1 MDIPT
6 IPDQLFILIILV
18 IIAFVVIIV
27 AVQWKSVA
35 KSKTSIVLLEKE
47 IELKKMSMIEKDI
60 ESKRLMD
67 NPIPLPQEQ
76 QDSLSAIRQSTT
88 QVRSEVGYLHSEIN
102 ERLARLEAQTEQKKL
117 EKMLKE
123 IEAKETDLMSK
134 KATMSDEEFKKAQM
148 DIQRQY
154 QGLDM
159 QYKSQVKNT
168 MDKVLAEV
176 STEKELSAVVPKTL
190 VRSNGMQVQKQ
201 EFVVQGGIDITD
213 DVIQKLQ

>member
-117 EKMLKE
+117 EKMLKD
-123 IEAKETDLMSK
+123 IEAKEAKLK
-134 KATMSDEEFKKAQM
+134 KQ
-148 DIQRQY
+148 
-154 QGLDM
+154 
-159 QYKSQVKNT
+159 
-168 MDKVLAEV
+168 
-176 STEKELSAVVPKTL
+176 
-190 VRSNGMQVQKQ
+190 
-201 EFVVQGGIDITD
+201 
-213 DVIQKLQ
+213 

>member
-35 KSKTSIVLLEKE
+35 KAKTSIVLLEKE

-123 IEAKETDLMSK
+123 IEAKEAKLK
-134 KATMSDEEFKKAQM
+134 KQ
-148 DIQRQY
+148 
-154 QGLDM
+154 
-159 QYKSQVKNT
+159 
-168 MDKVLAEV
+168 
-176 STEKELSAVVPKTL
+176 
-190 VRSNGMQVQKQ
+190 
-201 EFVVQGGIDITD
+201 
-213 DVIQKLQ
+213 

>member
-60 ESKRLMD
+60 ESTRLMD

-123 IEAKETDLMSK
+123 IEAKEAKLK
-134 KATMSDEEFKKAQM
+134 KQ
-148 DIQRQY
+148 
-154 QGLDM
+154 
-159 QYKSQVKNT
+159 
-168 MDKVLAEV
+168 
-176 STEKELSAVVPKTL
+176 
-190 VRSNGMQVQKQ
+190 
-201 EFVVQGGIDITD
+201 
-213 DVIQKLQ
+213 

>member
-1 MDIPT
+1 MEAIMDIPT

-88 QVRSEVGYLHSEIN
+88 QVRSEIGYLHSEIN

-123 IEAKETDLMSK
+123 IEAKEAKLK
-134 KATMSDEEFKKAQM
+134 KQ
-148 DIQRQY
+148 
-154 QGLDM
+154 
-159 QYKSQVKNT
+159 
-168 MDKVLAEV
+168 
-176 STEKELSAVVPKTL
+176 
-190 VRSNGMQVQKQ
+190 
-201 EFVVQGGIDITD
+201 
-213 DVIQKLQ
+213 

>member
-60 ESKRLMD
+60 QSKRLMD

-123 IEAKETDLMSK
+123 IEAKEAKLK
-134 KATMSDEEFKKAQM
+134 KQ
-148 DIQRQY
+148 
-154 QGLDM
+154 
-159 QYKSQVKNT
+159 
-168 MDKVLAEV
+168 
-176 STEKELSAVVPKTL
+176 
-190 VRSNGMQVQKQ
+190 
-201 EFVVQGGIDITD
+201 
-213 DVIQKLQ
+213 

>member
-102 ERLARLEAQTEQKKL
+102 ERLARLEAQTEQKKS
-117 EKMLKE
+117 ETMLKE
-123 IEAKETDLMSK
+123 IEAKEAKLK
-134 KATMSDEEFKKAQM
+134 KQ
-148 DIQRQY
+148 
-154 QGLDM
+154 
-159 QYKSQVKNT
+159 
-168 MDKVLAEV
+168 
-176 STEKELSAVVPKTL
+176 
-190 VRSNGMQVQKQ
+190 
-201 EFVVQGGIDITD
+201 
-213 DVIQKLQ
+213 

>member
-88 QVRSEVGYLHSEIN
+88 QVRSEVCYLHSEIN

-123 IEAKETDLMSK
+123 IEAKEAKLK
-134 KATMSDEEFKKAQM
+134 KQ
-148 DIQRQY
+148 
-154 QGLDM
+154 
-159 QYKSQVKNT
+159 
-168 MDKVLAEV
+168 
-176 STEKELSAVVPKTL
+176 
-190 VRSNGMQVQKQ
+190 
-201 EFVVQGGIDITD
+201 
-213 DVIQKLQ
+213 

>member
-1 MDIPT
+1 MEAIMDIPI

-47 IELKKMSMIEKDI
+47 IELKKMSMVEKDI

-123 IEAKETDLMSK
+123 IEAKEAKLK
-134 KATMSDEEFKKAQM
+134 KQ
-148 DIQRQY
+148 
-154 QGLDM
+154 
-159 QYKSQVKNT
+159 
-168 MDKVLAEV
+168 
-176 STEKELSAVVPKTL
+176 
-190 VRSNGMQVQKQ
+190 
-201 EFVVQGGIDITD
+201 
-213 DVIQKLQ
+213 

>member
-67 NPIPLPQEQ
+67 NLIPLPQEQ

-123 IEAKETDLMSK
+123 IEAKEAKLK
-134 KATMSDEEFKKAQM
+134 KQ
-148 DIQRQY
+148 
-154 QGLDM
+154 
-159 QYKSQVKNT
+159 
-168 MDKVLAEV
+168 
-176 STEKELSAVVPKTL
+176 
-190 VRSNGMQVQKQ
+190 
-201 EFVVQGGIDITD
+201 
-213 DVIQKLQ
+213 

>member
-1 MDIPT
+1 MEAIMDIPT

-18 IIAFVVIIV
+18 IITFVVIIV

-123 IEAKETDLMSK
+123 IEAKEAKLK
-134 KATMSDEEFKKAQM
+134 KQ
-148 DIQRQY
+148 
-154 QGLDM
+154 
-159 QYKSQVKNT
+159 
-168 MDKVLAEV
+168 
-176 STEKELSAVVPKTL
+176 
-190 VRSNGMQVQKQ
+190 
-201 EFVVQGGIDITD
+201 
-213 DVIQKLQ
+213 

>member
-6 IPDQLFILIILV
+6 IPDQLFILIILI

-35 KSKTSIVLLEKE
+35 KSKASIVLLEKE
-47 IELKKMSMIEKDI
+47 IELKKMSMVEKDI

-123 IEAKETDLMSK
+123 IEAKEAKLK
-134 KATMSDEEFKKAQM
+134 KQ
-148 DIQRQY
+148 
-154 QGLDM
+154 
-159 QYKSQVKNT
+159 
-168 MDKVLAEV
+168 
-176 STEKELSAVVPKTL
+176 
-190 VRSNGMQVQKQ
+190 
-201 EFVVQGGIDITD
+201 
-213 DVIQKLQ
+213 

>member
-47 IELKKMSMIEKDI
+47 IELKKMSMVEKDI

-123 IEAKETDLMSK
+123 IEAKEAKLK
-134 KATMSDEEFKKAQM
+134 KQ
-148 DIQRQY
+148 
-154 QGLDM
+154 
-159 QYKSQVKNT
+159 
-168 MDKVLAEV
+168 
-176 STEKELSAVVPKTL
+176 
-190 VRSNGMQVQKQ
+190 
-201 EFVVQGGIDITD
+201 
-213 DVIQKLQ
+213 